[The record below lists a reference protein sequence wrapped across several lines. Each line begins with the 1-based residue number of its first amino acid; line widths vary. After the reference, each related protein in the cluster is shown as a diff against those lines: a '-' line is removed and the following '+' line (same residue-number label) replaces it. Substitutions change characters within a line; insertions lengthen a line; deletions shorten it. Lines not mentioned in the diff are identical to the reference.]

1 MEIAKNTSEKYQKI
15 IEAATKVFAKK
26 GFYNS
31 KVADIAAEADV
42 ADGTIYLYFKNKD
55 DILISIF
62 EHSMDVFISTVKKTL
77 ETSLD
82 PAEKL
87 ELFIKLHLEL
97 VEKNPY
103 VAQVLQIELRQ
114 SSKFMKEYDVRKFKA
129 YLEIISGII
138 QQGQSKGVFNNNL
151 DLHILS
157 RAIFGAVDEMA
168 LEWILLKKKKYT
180 LEACAKQLANVFIN
194 GLKKCSEEENKKH
207 DVIASEPRWRAW
219 QSRKEII

>member
-15 IEAATKVFAKK
+15 IEAATKVFAKT

-129 YLEIISGII
+129 YLEIISEII

-151 DLHILS
+151 DLHVLS

-180 LEACAKQLANVFIN
+180 LESCAKQLANVFIN
-194 GLKKCSEEENKKH
+194 GLKKCSEGETVKTK
-207 DVIASEPRWRAW
+207 IA
-219 QSRKEII
+219 